1 MKSRNCWTKRAL
13 MLATVALC
21 LLLIVSIKAQVQTST
36 TTTSGQSRKVVQVDR
51 GEVVA
56 VEGNDLIVK
65 MEDGSIRHFPNIP
78 ESARISVGGR
88 FLGIHDLTPGMKLE
102 RTITTTTT
110 PQTVTTVQT
119 VKGTVWHVTPPIS
132 VILTLE
138 DGTNQSFKI
147 PKDQKFNVDGKMIDA
162 FGLRKG
168 MKITATKIV
177 EVPTTVTAQQRSVTG
192 TMPAPPPADVPILIA
207 EENPNAAP
215 ATPAEAAPAEPA
227 PAPVSTNATEPPA
240 APAETHAVSGNYPL
254 LIGLLV
260 LLILIVWLVARSV
273 RSKPRP

>member
-1 MKSRNCWTKRAL
+1 MKSIYKAL
-13 MLATVALC
+13 LVALA
-21 LLLIVSIKAQVQTST
+21 LSVGFTLNLNAQVQTTTST
-36 TTTSGQSRKVVQVDR
+36 TTGTAVKEVQVER
-51 GEVVA
+51 GEVVTVA
-56 VEGNDLIVK
+56 GNDLVVK
-65 MEDGSIRHFPNIP
+65 MEDGTIRRFPNIP
-78 ESARISVGGR
+78 ESVRVTVDGKQ
-88 FLGIHDLTPGMKLE
+88 LGIHDLKPGMKLQ

-110 PQTVTTVQT
+110 PKTITTVQT
-119 VKGTVWHVTPPIS
+119 VTGKVWYVNPPNS
-132 VILTLE
+132 VILTME
-138 DGTNQSFKI
+138 NGENQSFKI
-147 PKDQKFNVDGKMIDA
+147 PQGQKFSVDGQIVDA

-168 MKITATKIV
+168 MNVKATKIV
-177 EVPTTVTAQQRSVTG
+177 EVPETKVAKQRSVTG
-192 TMPAPPPADVPILIA
+192 TMPPPPPADVPILIA